1 IQNPGVSIV
10 GYSQPERFYPIYAR
24 LKERRD
30 GAVDRMLIYQPKPKR
45 LTATETKRF
54 ITQLHQ
60 SHVKDLRSVYEGI
73 YTFCH
78 DENDVLTLSLAA
90 VLHLFYDQ
98 LKKRLESLPASPPAN
113 VVNKAT
119 LKQAIALAHYFAE
132 QRKVL
137 DQLGNMETGAVS
149 KKADPKSIASRVL
162 TCPGPFSTVRLAQS
176 SISGHIRPA
185 AVTIVEIMQNLERDG
200 LGKVIVVDR
209 TTVFYKSLPCNVDEE
224 VLGNYGVILGNYSNQ
239 FKERAAHTIV
249 SRDLFNRMLNMSPD
263 KVDLERV
270 YAITSEE
277 D

>member
-1 IQNPGVSIV
+1 
-10 GYSQPERFYPIYAR
+10 
-24 LKERRD
+24 
-30 GAVDRMLIYQPKPKR
+30 MLIYQPKPKR

-137 DQLGNMETGAVS
+137 DQLQLETWKPVAVS

-162 TCPGPFSTVRLAQS
+162 TCLVLS
-176 SISGHIRPA
+176 RPC
-185 AVTIVEIMQNLERDG
+185 G
-200 LGKVIVVDR
+200 
-209 TTVFYKSLPCNVDEE
+209 
-224 VLGNYGVILGNYSNQ
+224 
-239 FKERAAHTIV
+239 
-249 SRDLFNRMLNMSPD
+249 
-263 KVDLERV
+263 
-270 YAITSEE
+270 
-277 D
+277 